1 MIIVII
7 ITTEGTSNSALKVSF
22 PSTRIEKIITIYP
35 VIITEASLHLIA
47 DGDTTT
53 LNMAGPIRMD
63 TATDNIRDLMTGE
76 IKSGNSAITT
86 MKMKT
91 ATVMKIINR
100 ARVKEKAAAGI
111 LINDK
116 VATTTIQKNK

>member
-35 VIITEASLHLIA
+35 VIITGASLHLIA

-63 TATDNIRDLMTGE
+63 TATDNIRDPMTAE
-76 IKSGNSAITT
+76 TKSGNNAITT
-86 MKMKT
+86 MKMIT